1 MYLLC
6 ELQPMHFLLRS
17 RQMYCFIKTSIDNF
31 TLFQADK
38 YTLFEFGLTLVT
50 ITKSLYPDLE
60 Q

>member
-1 MYLLC
+1 
-6 ELQPMHFLLRS
+6 MHFLLRS